1 MENTFELYAIVQS
14 KINDLEKEKESLRK
28 IITDH
33 MIESGETKRETVFGN
48 FSISK
53 RKTWTYPEYVEKM
66 KDEFEAAKEKS
77 ISTREATYIEKE
89 SLTFTSIKL

>member
-53 RKTWTYPEYVEKM
+53 RKT
-66 KDEFEAAKEKS
+66 
-77 ISTREATYIEKE
+77 
-89 SLTFTSIKL
+89 

>member
-1 MENTFELYAIVQS
+1 MENTFELYAVVQS

-66 KDEFEAAKEKS
+66 KDEYDAVKAKSE
-77 ISTREATYIEKE
+77 STGDANFVEKE